1 MKKQKLIFCYIL
13 MSIMLTVVLF
23 LETKGYMLGDSGI
36 YFTFCKNFFDK
47 PYSYSKNI
55 VTYGGSSP
63 LFLFLLSII
72 YQIFPHNWFFVMKLF
87 SIALL
92 VLCIMIVNISI
103 KGNIITYLGMAAG
116 LFFCYDCIIV
126 TASVFETG
134 LLIMCVA
141 LLWYFLFNHKIIC
154 SIYLLG
160 VFYLI
165 RPELALVTA
174 GIDIYILIRE
184 ENKKRNFKHMIFS
197 AIPLLI
203 YTVYMTIQTGSIFPS
218 SITGRIVYAND
229 LNITILEK
237 WRSCITSFLRAYG
250 RLFVWIFILAIFM
263 IVSIKKTKIEWKN
276 IWYVMITI
284 VLIFLPHIVVPSIYH
299 FIRYTVGIVAF
310 FMLIIAIEIKIILEN
325 ESFLGKGKSRYI
337 INTMM
342 MLLCMGTLIY
352 GIRNFDKNYSMK
364 NYQQEKFEILFGKD
378 LKDELEN
385 IGVTE
390 GTILMYEIQQQ
401 LYLQDFRAISLDA
414 IVGSEMLDYLN
425 KKQTLAEVI
434 KKENIDYVVCHQSAV
449 TLETYKNTE
458 IQELYRKGMELDI
471 GESVIIDGIC
481 YKKILY
487 NDANTKEYNIT
498 GVPYIPED
506 ELFVYGENE
515 PWENGILFWQS
526 VFKVEY

>member
-1 MKKQKLIFCYIL
+1 MKKIKPIFYII
-13 MSIMLTVVLF
+13 MSIMVTVVLF

-36 YFTFCKNFFDK
+36 YFTFCKNFFNK
-47 PYSYSKNI
+47 PYSYSKSI
-55 VTYGGSSP
+55 VSYGGSSP

-72 YQIFPHNWFFVMKLF
+72 YQIFPHNWFFAMKFF
-87 SIALL
+87 SITLL

-103 KGNIITYLGMAAG
+103 KGNIITYLGMVAG
-116 LFFCYDCIIV
+116 LFFCYDGIIV

-160 VFYLI
+160 IFYLI
-165 RPELALVTA
+165 RPELALVAA
-174 GIDIYILIRE
+174 GMDIYILISE

-203 YTVYMTIQTGSIFPS
+203 YTVYMTIQTESVLPS
-218 SITGRIVYAND
+218 SITGRIVYAYD
-229 LNITILEK
+229 LKFTILEK
-237 WRSCITSFLRAYG
+237 WCDCILMFLFAYG
-250 RLFVWIFILAIFM
+250 RLFIWLFVLAIFM
-263 IVSIKKTKIEWKN
+263 IGSIKKIKIEWKN

-299 FIRYTVGIVAF
+299 FIRYTIGIVAF

-325 ESFLGKGKSRYI
+325 GSFFGKGKSRHI

-342 MLLCMGTLIY
+342 MTCLCMGTLIY
-352 GIRNFDKNYSMK
+352 GACNFDKNYSMK

-385 IGVTE
+385 IGVVD

-401 LYLQDFRAISLDA
+401 LYLEDFRAISLDA

-458 IQELYRKGMELDI
+458 IQELYRKGMELEI

-487 NDANTKEYNIT
+487 NDANTKEYNIA

-506 ELFVYGENE
+506 KLFVYGESE
-515 PWENGILFWQS
+515 PWENGILFWQT